1 MSIRMSNDVKEQSL
15 SQFLKRRLNDII
27 REHEQHIA
35 TGNLKDYP
43 DYKRL
48 CGIIEGL
55 SLAEREMSDWKKRHE
70 ECE

>member
-27 REHEQHIA
+27 REHEQH
-35 TGNLKDYP
+35 KDYP

-70 ECE
+70 ERE

>member
-1 MSIRMSNDVKEQSL
+1 MSNDVKEQSL
-15 SQFLKRRLNDII
+15 SDFLKEELSDII
-27 REHEQHIA
+27 REHRSHIA

-55 SLAEREMSDWKKRHE
+55 SLAERELADWKKRHE
-70 ECE
+70 ERE